1 MLERFQ
7 CNDWGGGEK
16 DKLEL
21 DLVRERCKLA
31 ASIADF
37 GWRWR
42 GQSFKPLAVQL
53 HNKVDALSKLELLA
67 IVNDIEDSTEDVHD
81 YVMKEQTRLVL
92 SLWWSLRK
100 VPLAR
105 KELFQPKR
113 EIETM
118 LDGLEMLMQEREKTT
133 TLTITDGSVKE
144 ALLQLLDDRLAVAFR
159 GRMVAD

>member
-1 MLERFQ
+1 M
-7 CNDWGGGEK
+7 
-16 DKLEL
+16 
-21 DLVRERCKLA
+21 
-31 ASIADF
+31 
-37 GWRWR
+37 
-42 GQSFKPLAVQL
+42 
-53 HNKVDALSKLELLA
+53 SKLELLA
-67 IVNDIEDSTEDVHD
+67 YVNDIEDSTEDVHD

-144 ALLQLLDDRLAVAFR
+144 ALLQLLDDRLAVTFR

>member
-37 GWRWR
+37 GWRFR

-53 HNKVDALSKLELLA
+53 HDPNYKPRVMTPEEVKMVSTRAPLQNKS
-67 IVNDIEDSTEDVHD
+67 
-81 YVMKEQTRLVL
+81 
-92 SLWWSLRK
+92 
-100 VPLAR
+100 
-105 KELFQPKR
+105 
-113 EIETM
+113 
-118 LDGLEMLMQEREKTT
+118 
-133 TLTITDGSVKE
+133 
-144 ALLQLLDDRLAVAFR
+144 LQLLLPLAGACLHGV
-159 GRMVAD
+159 